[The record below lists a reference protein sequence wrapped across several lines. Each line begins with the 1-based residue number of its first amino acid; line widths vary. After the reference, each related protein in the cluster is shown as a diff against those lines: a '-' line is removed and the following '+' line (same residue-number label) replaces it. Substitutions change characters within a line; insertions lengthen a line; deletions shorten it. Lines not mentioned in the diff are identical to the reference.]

1 MSVVFLK
8 LIQITVGLRV
18 SLEEEIIGADIV
30 EHAIGG
36 VFYNKKTR
44 MIESGPANKEEPD
57 IIRHYDQP
65 IATIHRRQSHI
76 YGRRFSTQSGSCKDS
91 LINNQLS
98 MSLSEEVDVSKRNS
112 LLIKLKNIMNWC
124 KTRKTP
130 VLFSPKDYV
139 TPDLPFSLDN
149 EIYDLQGNLSYPSI
163 PSYNYVEGTNRENIT
178 VTYV

>member
-1 MSVVFLK
+1 M
-8 LIQITVGLRV
+8 

-44 MIESGPANKEEPD
+44 MIESEPANKEEPD

-65 IATIHRRQSHI
+65 IATTHRRQSHV
-76 YGRRFSTQSGSCKDS
+76 YGRRFSTQSGSCKES
-91 LINNQLS
+91 LYNQLPG
-98 MSLSEEVDVSKRNS
+98 SLGEEVDASKRNS
-112 LLIKLKNIMNWC
+112 LLTMLKNIMNWC

-130 VLFSPKDYV
+130 VLFSPKDYG
-139 TPDLPFSLDN
+139 TANLPNRHDS
-149 EIYDLQGNLSYPSI
+149 EIYDLQGNLPYPSV
-163 PSYNYVEGTNRENIT
+163 PFCKYVEETNRENIT